1 NIDEFRRSPEA
12 ESGFLGIRVGEP
24 PSYRRYEV
32 NVIVGDHREVA
43 GAPVVIE
50 DHPTYQNL
58 MGRVEYVARLGTLV
72 TDFALIKPGA
82 LHRANGGYLLIDV
95 HKLLAQ
101 PFSWEALKRALA
113 TGEIRTESLG
123 QTYGLISTVALEPE
137 PIPLNVKVVLL
148 GERLLYYLL
157 LAFDPEFGELFKVQA
172 DFSDEIVRSDDTE
185 ALYARLIATV
195 ARREDLVPIERAAV
209 ERMIEELAR
218 WAEDGERLSAHL
230 ERLQD
235 LLREADYVVR
245 KAGRDRMAAVDVQE
259 AIDHRIRRADR
270 VKEKIHEAILR
281 GDLLVD
287 TDGGKVGQINAL
299 SVSGAGNYAFAFPAR
314 VTASTRLGD
323 GEVIDIQREV
333 ALSGPIHSKGVLILA
348 AFLASRYSAD
358 RPHSL
363 SASLVFEQTY
373 GMVDGDSASLA
384 ELLALLSSLG
394 NFPLRQSLAVTGSV
408 NQHGEVQPIGA
419 VNEKIEGFFDI
430 CSARGLTGR
439 QGVVIPAANVKHLML
454 RRDVVEAAAAGRF
467 HIYPVTTIDQGI
479 ALLSELPA
487 GETDDK
493 GLFPEGSV
501 NFRVSARLQELARV
515 RMVYGI
521 PAPRAKQVREHKP
534 PREPELPS
542 PASESRR

>member
-1 NIDEFRRSPEA
+1 
-12 ESGFLGIRVGEP
+12 
-24 PSYRRYEV
+24 
-32 NVIVGDHREVA
+32 
-43 GAPVVIE
+43 
-50 DHPTYQNL
+50 
-58 MGRVEYVARLGTLV
+58 
-72 TDFALIKPGA
+72 
-82 LHRANGGYLLIDV
+82 
-95 HKLLAQ
+95 
-101 PFSWEALKRALA
+101 
-113 TGEIRTESLG
+113 
-123 QTYGLISTVALEPE
+123 
-137 PIPLNVKVVLL
+137 
-148 GERLLYYLL
+148 
-157 LAFDPEFGELFKVQA
+157 
-172 DFSDEIVRSDDTE
+172 
-185 ALYARLIATV
+185 
-195 ARREDLVPIERAAV
+195 
-209 ERMIEELAR
+209 
-218 WAEDGERLSAHL
+218 
-230 ERLQD
+230 
-235 LLREADYVVR
+235 
-245 KAGRDRMAAVDVQE
+245 MAAVDVQE

-373 GMVDGDSASLA
+373 GMVDGDSASVA

-487 GETDDK
+487 GETDDE

-515 RMVYGI
+515 RMAYGI
-521 PAPRAKQVREHKP
+521 PAPRVKQVREHRP

-542 PASESRR
+542 PASKSRR